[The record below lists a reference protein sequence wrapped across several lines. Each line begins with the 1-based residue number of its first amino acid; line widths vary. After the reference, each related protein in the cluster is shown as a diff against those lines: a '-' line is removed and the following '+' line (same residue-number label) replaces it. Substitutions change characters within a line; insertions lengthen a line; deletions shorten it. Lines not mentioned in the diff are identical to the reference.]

1 MNGFAYYNGKI
12 GFCDEISIPLTDR
25 TIYFGDAVYDVI
37 VGNGNG
43 MFLPDEHIDRLFSNM
58 EKLFFPLYYS
68 KNYIYNVIYEMI
80 NMSKFDS
87 YLVYVSL
94 SRNSDER
101 THSFLSSNK
110 INLFVIVKE
119 FSLSNK
125 KSLNLIT
132 VEDKRYYYCDIKT
145 PNLLPAVLYSSKA
158 DSLGCD
164 EAILL
169 RNNIVTEC
177 AHSNLF
183 ILKDETLYTHPK
195 SELILPGI
203 TRSLLI
209 SEAKKINIPVIETPF
224 NLEDIFL
231 ADEIIITS
239 TTKLIKNTLSI
250 DKINVGGNGTSI
262 FSELEEIIRKKFQ
275 NNN

>member
-1 MNGFAYYNGKI
+1 MKFVSERGNSIVSAPIIVAIIFFIFMIFAVT
-12 GFCDEISIPLTDR
+12 FISILEPF
-25 TIYFGDAVYDVI
+25 IVY
-37 VGNGNG
+37 
-43 MFLPDEHIDRLFSNM
+43 
-58 EKLFFPLYYS
+58 EKLSATSL
-68 KNYIYNVIYEMI
+68 KYIFIMEEYG
-80 NMSKFDS
+80 
-87 YLVYVSL
+87 YLTG
-94 SRNSDER
+94 NER
-101 THSFLSSNK
+101 EKLKYDLQQKGLDTNK
-110 INLFVIVKE
+110 ITIRATSELKE
-119 FSLSNK
+119 YGTPISLILSY
-125 KSLNLIT
+125 
-132 VEDKRYYYCDIKT
+132 DCDIKT

-177 AHSNLF
+177 AHSNIF
-183 ILKDETLYTHPK
+183 ILKDETLYTHPQ

-224 NLEDIFL
+224 NLEYLFS

-250 DKINVGGNGTSI
+250 DNISVGGNGTSI
-262 FSELEEIIRKKFQ
+262 FSELEEKIRKKFQ